1 MNATIEQT
9 AQFAVRR
16 AMPLAHHTG
25 VERRGLG
32 HRRILKAPAV
42 INQISRF
49 AHLGQAS

>member
-32 HRRILKAPAV
+32 HRRILKDLAV
-42 INQISRF
+42 IDRICRF